1 MNDIAHTLY
10 TVVQYVLGFGPTVLL
25 PLVLFFLALFFK
37 VKPAKA
43 LRSSLIVGIGF
54 VGIYAIFD
62 ILTRNVGP
70 AAQAMVERTGI
81 SLPVVDLGWPPL
93 AAITW
98 GSPIAP
104 FVIPLTMLINV
115 AMLALNKTRTVD
127 VAMLA
132 LNKTRTVDVAMLAL
146 NKTRTVDVDMWN
158 YWHFALAGTLVYYS
172 TGSFV
177 LGLSAA
183 AIAAIVVL
191 KLADWSA
198 PLVAKYFGLEGIS
211 LPTLSSVVFFPIGL
225 LFDKIIDKIPGV
237 NRIHIDPENVQKKMG
252 IFGEP
257 MMVGTILGVLLGIIA
272 GYDFKHIL
280 LLGISIG
287 GVMFILPRMVR
298 ILMEGLLPLSEAI
311 KKYLNAKYPGR
322 DDLFIGLDI
331 AVAVGNPAIISTALI
346 LTPISV
352 FIAFLLPG
360 NKVLPLGDLAN
371 LAVMASMIVL
381 ACRGNIFRAVITAIP
396 VIVADLWIAT
406 KIAPFI
412 TGMAKDVNFKMAEGS
427 SGQVSSFLDGGN
439 PFRFWLLEIFNGN
452 IVAIGLIPVLALIIY
467 GVFRLTK
474 GTVYA

>member
-62 ILTRNVGP
+62 ILTSNVGP

-104 FVIPLTMLINV
+104 FVIPLTMLIN
-115 AMLALNKTRTVD
+115 
-127 VAMLA
+127 
-132 LNKTRTVDVAMLAL
+132 VAMLAL

-439 PFRFWLLEIFNGN
+439 PFRFWLLQIFNGN
-452 IVAIGLIPVLALIIY
+452 IIAIGLIPVLALIIY

>member
-62 ILTRNVGP
+62 ILTSNVGP

-93 AAITW
+93 ASITW

-104 FVIPLTMLINV
+104 FVIPLTMLIN
-115 AMLALNKTRTVD
+115 
-127 VAMLA
+127 
-132 LNKTRTVDVAMLAL
+132 VAMLAL

-191 KLADWSA
+191 KVADWSA

-225 LFDKIIDKIPGV
+225 LFDKIIDKIPGL
-237 NRIHIDPENVQKKMG
+237 NRIHIDPESVQKRLG

-257 MMVGTILGVLLGIIA
+257 MMVGTILGILLGIIA

-396 VIVADLWIAT
+396 VIIADLWIAT

-439 PFRFWLLEIFNGN
+439 PFRYWLLEIFNGN
-452 IVAIGLIPVLALIIY
+452 MIAIGLVPVIALIIY
-467 GVFRLTK
+467 AIFRLTK

>member
-62 ILTRNVGP
+62 ILTSNVGP

-104 FVIPLTMLINV
+104 FVIPLTMLIN
-115 AMLALNKTRTVD
+115 
-127 VAMLA
+127 
-132 LNKTRTVDVAMLAL
+132 VAMLAL

-427 SGQVSSFLDGGN
+427 NGQVSSFLDGGN

-452 IVAIGLIPVLALIIY
+452 IIAIGLIPVLALIIY

>member
-62 ILTRNVGP
+62 ILTSNVGP

-104 FVIPLTMLINV
+104 FVIPLTMLIN
-115 AMLALNKTRTVD
+115 
-127 VAMLA
+127 
-132 LNKTRTVDVAMLAL
+132 VAMLAL

-381 ACRGNIFRAVITAIP
+381 ACRGNIFRAVITAVP

-452 IVAIGLIPVLALIIY
+452 IIAIGLIPVLALIIY

>member
-62 ILTRNVGP
+62 ILTSNVGP

-104 FVIPLTMLINV
+104 FVIPLTMLIN
-115 AMLALNKTRTVD
+115 
-127 VAMLA
+127 
-132 LNKTRTVDVAMLAL
+132 VAMLAL

-287 GVMFILPRMVR
+287 GVMFILPRMVL

-452 IVAIGLIPVLALIIY
+452 IIAIGLIPVLALIIY

>member
-62 ILTRNVGP
+62 ILTSNVGP

-104 FVIPLTMLINV
+104 FVIPLTMLIN
-115 AMLALNKTRTVD
+115 
-127 VAMLA
+127 
-132 LNKTRTVDVAMLAL
+132 VAMLAL

-257 MMVGTILGVLLGIIA
+257 MMVGTILGVLLDIIA

-412 TGMAKDVNFKMAEGS
+412 TSMAKDVNFKMAEGS

-452 IVAIGLIPVLALIIY
+452 IIAIGLIPVLALIIY

>member
-62 ILTRNVGP
+62 ILTSNVGP

-104 FVIPLTMLINV
+104 FVIPLTMLIN
-115 AMLALNKTRTVD
+115 
-127 VAMLA
+127 
-132 LNKTRTVDVAMLAL
+132 VAMLAL

-352 FIAFLLPG
+352 FIAFLLLG

-452 IVAIGLIPVLALIIY
+452 IIAIGLIPVLALIIY

>member
-1 MNDIAHTLY
+1 M
-10 TVVQYVLGFGPTVLL
+10 QYVLGFGPTVLL

-62 ILTRNVGP
+62 ILTSNVGP

-104 FVIPLTMLINV
+104 FVIPLTMLIN
-115 AMLALNKTRTVD
+115 
-127 VAMLA
+127 
-132 LNKTRTVDVAMLAL
+132 VAMLAL

-452 IVAIGLIPVLALIIY
+452 IIAIGLIPVLALIIY

>member
-62 ILTRNVGP
+62 ILTSNVGP

-127 VAMLA
+127 V
-132 LNKTRTVDVAMLAL
+132 
-146 NKTRTVDVDMWN
+146 DMWN

-172 TGSFV
+172 IGSFV

>member
-62 ILTRNVGP
+62 ILTSNVGP

-104 FVIPLTMLINV
+104 FVIPLTMLIN
-115 AMLALNKTRTVD
+115 
-127 VAMLA
+127 
-132 LNKTRTVDVAMLAL
+132 VAMLAL

-331 AVAVGNPAIISTALI
+331 AVAVGNPAIISIALI

-452 IVAIGLIPVLALIIY
+452 IIAIGLIPVLALIIY

>member
-62 ILTRNVGP
+62 ILTSNVGP

-81 SLPVVDLGWPPL
+81 SLPVVDLGWSPL

-104 FVIPLTMLINV
+104 FVIPLTMLIN
-115 AMLALNKTRTVD
+115 
-127 VAMLA
+127 
-132 LNKTRTVDVAMLAL
+132 VAMLAL

-452 IVAIGLIPVLALIIY
+452 IIAIGLIPVLALIIY

>member
-62 ILTRNVGP
+62 ILTSNVGP

-81 SLPVVDLGWPPL
+81 SLRVVDLGWPPL

-104 FVIPLTMLINV
+104 FVIPLTMLIN
-115 AMLALNKTRTVD
+115 
-127 VAMLA
+127 
-132 LNKTRTVDVAMLAL
+132 VAMLAL

>member
-62 ILTRNVGP
+62 ILTSNVGP

-104 FVIPLTMLINV
+104 FVIPLTMLIN
-115 AMLALNKTRTVD
+115 
-127 VAMLA
+127 
-132 LNKTRTVDVAMLAL
+132 VAMLAL

-237 NRIHIDPENVQKKMG
+237 NRIHIDPENVQKKIG

-452 IVAIGLIPVLALIIY
+452 IIAIGLIPVLALVIY

>member
-62 ILTRNVGP
+62 ILTSNVGP

-104 FVIPLTMLINV
+104 FVIPLTMLIN
-115 AMLALNKTRTVD
+115 
-127 VAMLA
+127 
-132 LNKTRTVDVAMLAL
+132 VAMLAL

-237 NRIHIDPENVQKKMG
+237 NRIHIDPENVQKKLG

-452 IVAIGLIPVLALIIY
+452 IIAIGLIPVFALIIY

>member
-62 ILTRNVGP
+62 ILTSNVGP

-104 FVIPLTMLINV
+104 FVIPLTMLIN
-115 AMLALNKTRTVD
+115 
-127 VAMLA
+127 
-132 LNKTRTVDVAMLAL
+132 VAMLAL

-331 AVAVGNPAIISTALI
+331 VVAVGNPAIISTALI

-452 IVAIGLIPVLALIIY
+452 IIAIGLIPVLALVIY

>member
-10 TVVQYVLGFGPTVLL
+10 TVVQYVQGFGPTVLL

-62 ILTRNVGP
+62 ILTSNVGP

-104 FVIPLTMLINV
+104 FVIPLTMLIN
-115 AMLALNKTRTVD
+115 
-127 VAMLA
+127 
-132 LNKTRTVDVAMLAL
+132 VAMLAL

-452 IVAIGLIPVLALIIY
+452 IIAIGLIPVLALVIY

>member
-62 ILTRNVGP
+62 ILTSNVGP

-104 FVIPLTMLINV
+104 FVIPLTMLIN
-115 AMLALNKTRTVD
+115 
-127 VAMLA
+127 
-132 LNKTRTVDVAMLAL
+132 VAMLAL

-396 VIVADLWIAT
+396 VIIADLWVAT

-452 IVAIGLIPVLALIIY
+452 IIAIGLIPVLALVIY

>member
-62 ILTRNVGP
+62 ILTSNVGP

-127 VAMLA
+127 V
-132 LNKTRTVDVAMLAL
+132 
-146 NKTRTVDVDMWN
+146 DMWN

-191 KLADWSA
+191 KVADWSA

-225 LFDKIIDKIPGV
+225 LFDKIIDKIPGL
-237 NRIHIDPENVQKKMG
+237 NRIHIDPESVQKRLG

-257 MMVGTILGVLLGIIA
+257 MMVGTILGILLGIIA

-360 NKVLPLGDLAN
+360 NKVLPLGDMAN

-396 VIVADLWIAT
+396 VIIADLWIAT

-439 PFRFWLLEIFNGN
+439 PFRYWLLEIFNGN
-452 IVAIGLIPVLALIIY
+452 MIAIGLVPVIALIIY
-467 GVFRLTK
+467 AIFRLTK

>member
-62 ILTRNVGP
+62 ILTSNVGP

-127 VAMLA
+127 V
-132 LNKTRTVDVAMLAL
+132 
-146 NKTRTVDVDMWN
+146 DMWN

-198 PLVAKYFGLEGIS
+198 LLVAKYFGLEGIS

-452 IVAIGLIPVLALIIY
+452 IIAIGLIPVLALIIY

>member
-62 ILTRNVGP
+62 ILTSNVGP

-104 FVIPLTMLINV
+104 FVIPLTMLIN
-115 AMLALNKTRTVD
+115 
-127 VAMLA
+127 
-132 LNKTRTVDVAMLAL
+132 VAMLAL

-280 LLGISIG
+280 LLGIRIG

-452 IVAIGLIPVLALIIY
+452 IIAIGLIPVLALIIY

>member
-62 ILTRNVGP
+62 ILTSNVGP

-104 FVIPLTMLINV
+104 FVIPLTMLIN
-115 AMLALNKTRTVD
+115 
-127 VAMLA
+127 
-132 LNKTRTVDVAMLAL
+132 VAMLAL

-211 LPTLSSVVFFPIGL
+211 LPTLSSVVLFPIGL

-452 IVAIGLIPVLALIIY
+452 IIAIGLIPVLALIIY

>member
-62 ILTRNVGP
+62 ILTSNVGP

-104 FVIPLTMLINV
+104 FVIPLTMLIN
-115 AMLALNKTRTVD
+115 
-127 VAMLA
+127 
-132 LNKTRTVDVAMLAL
+132 VAMLAL

-439 PFRFWLLEIFNGN
+439 PFRFWLLEKFNGN

>member
-37 VKPAKA
+37 VKPAKV

-62 ILTRNVGP
+62 ILTSNVGP

-104 FVIPLTMLINV
+104 FVIPLTMLIN
-115 AMLALNKTRTVD
+115 
-127 VAMLA
+127 
-132 LNKTRTVDVAMLAL
+132 VAMLAL

-257 MMVGTILGVLLGIIA
+257 MMVGTILGGLLGIIA

-452 IVAIGLIPVLALIIY
+452 IIAIGLIPVLALVIY

>member
-43 LRSSLIVGIGF
+43 LRSSLIVGI
-54 VGIYAIFD
+54 YAIFD
-62 ILTRNVGP
+62 ILTSNVGP

-104 FVIPLTMLINV
+104 FVIPLTMLIN
-115 AMLALNKTRTVD
+115 
-127 VAMLA
+127 
-132 LNKTRTVDVAMLAL
+132 VAMLAL

-452 IVAIGLIPVLALIIY
+452 IIAIGLIPVLALVIY

>member
-62 ILTRNVGP
+62 ILTSNVGP

-127 VAMLA
+127 V
-132 LNKTRTVDVAMLAL
+132 
-146 NKTRTVDVDMWN
+146 DMWN

-183 AIAAIVVL
+183 AIAALVVL

-452 IVAIGLIPVLALIIY
+452 IIAIGLIPVLALVIY

>member
-62 ILTRNVGP
+62 ILTSNVGP

-127 VAMLA
+127 V
-132 LNKTRTVDVAMLAL
+132 
-146 NKTRTVDVDMWN
+146 DMWN

-191 KLADWSA
+191 KVADWSA

-225 LFDKIIDKIPGV
+225 LFDKIIDKIPGL
-237 NRIHIDPENVQKKMG
+237 NRIHIDPESVQKRLG

-257 MMVGTILGVLLGIIA
+257 MMVGTILGILLGIIA

-298 ILMEGLLPLSEAI
+298 ILMEGLLPLSESI

-396 VIVADLWIAT
+396 VIIADLWIAT

-439 PFRFWLLEIFNGN
+439 PFRYWLLEIFNGN
-452 IVAIGLIPVLALIIY
+452 MIAIGLVPVIALIIY
-467 GVFRLTK
+467 AIFRLTK

>member
-62 ILTRNVGP
+62 ILTSNVGP

-104 FVIPLTMLINV
+104 FVIPLTMLIN
-115 AMLALNKTRTVD
+115 
-127 VAMLA
+127 
-132 LNKTRTVDVAMLAL
+132 VAMLAL

-412 TGMAKDVNFKMAEGS
+412 TGMAKDVNFKMADGS

-439 PFRFWLLEIFNGN
+439 PLRFWLLEIFNGN
-452 IVAIGLIPVLALIIY
+452 IIAIGLIPVLALIIY

>member
-62 ILTRNVGP
+62 ILTSNVGP

-104 FVIPLTMLINV
+104 FVIPLTMLIN
-115 AMLALNKTRTVD
+115 
-127 VAMLA
+127 
-132 LNKTRTVDVAMLAL
+132 VAMLAL

>member
-1 MNDIAHTLY
+1 M
-10 TVVQYVLGFGPTVLL
+10 
-25 PLVLFFLALFFK
+25 
-37 VKPAKA
+37 
-43 LRSSLIVGIGF
+43 
-54 VGIYAIFD
+54 
-62 ILTRNVGP
+62 
-70 AAQAMVERTGI
+70 
-81 SLPVVDLGWPPL
+81 
-93 AAITW
+93 
-98 GSPIAP
+98 
-104 FVIPLTMLINV
+104 
-115 AMLALNKTRTVD
+115 
-127 VAMLA
+127 
-132 LNKTRTVDVAMLAL
+132 
-146 NKTRTVDVDMWN
+146 
-158 YWHFALAGTLVYYS
+158 
-172 TGSFV
+172 
-177 LGLSAA
+177 GLSAA

-225 LFDKIIDKIPGV
+225 LFDKIIDKIPCV
-237 NRIHIDPENVQKKMG
+237 NRIHIDPENVQKNG
-252 IFGEP
+252 NLRRAYDG
-257 MMVGTILGVLLGIIA
+257 GYYSGVLLGIIA

-371 LAVMASMIVL
+371 PAVMASMIVL

-452 IVAIGLIPVLALIIY
+452 IIAIGLIPVLALIIY

>member
-62 ILTRNVGP
+62 ILTSNVGP

-104 FVIPLTMLINV
+104 FVIPLTMLIN
-115 AMLALNKTRTVD
+115 
-127 VAMLA
+127 
-132 LNKTRTVDVAMLAL
+132 VAMLAL

-371 LAVMASMIVL
+371 LAVMASIIVL

-452 IVAIGLIPVLALIIY
+452 IIAIGLIPVLALIIY

>member
-62 ILTRNVGP
+62 ILTSNVGP

-81 SLPVVDLGWPPL
+81 VVDLGWPPL

-104 FVIPLTMLINV
+104 FVIPLTMLIN
-115 AMLALNKTRTVD
+115 
-127 VAMLA
+127 
-132 LNKTRTVDVAMLAL
+132 VAMLAL

-452 IVAIGLIPVLALIIY
+452 IIAIGLIPVLALIIY

>member
-62 ILTRNVGP
+62 ILTSNVGP

-98 GSPIAP
+98 GSPIAS
-104 FVIPLTMLINV
+104 FVIPLTMLIN
-115 AMLALNKTRTVD
+115 
-127 VAMLA
+127 
-132 LNKTRTVDVAMLAL
+132 VAMLAL

-452 IVAIGLIPVLALIIY
+452 IIAIGLIPVLALIIY

>member
-1 MNDIAHTLY
+1 MNDIEHTLY

-62 ILTRNVGP
+62 ILTSNVGP

-104 FVIPLTMLINV
+104 FVIPLTMLIN
-115 AMLALNKTRTVD
+115 
-127 VAMLA
+127 
-132 LNKTRTVDVAMLAL
+132 VAMLAL

-452 IVAIGLIPVLALIIY
+452 IIAIGLIPVLALVIY

>member
-62 ILTRNVGP
+62 ILTSNVGP

-104 FVIPLTMLINV
+104 FVIPLTMLIN
-115 AMLALNKTRTVD
+115 
-127 VAMLA
+127 
-132 LNKTRTVDVAMLAL
+132 VAMLAL

-452 IVAIGLIPVLALIIY
+452 IIAIGLIPVLALIIY

-474 GTVYA
+474 GAVYA